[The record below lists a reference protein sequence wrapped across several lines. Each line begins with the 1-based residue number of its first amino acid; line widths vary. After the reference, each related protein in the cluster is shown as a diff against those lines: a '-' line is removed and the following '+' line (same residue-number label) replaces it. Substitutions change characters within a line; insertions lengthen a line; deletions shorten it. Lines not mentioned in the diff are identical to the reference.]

1 MATDIAPALP
11 DRSAG
16 PKLKRELGV
25 RDLTLFAIACITSA
39 RWIPIAAHAGASSI
53 TLWLMA
59 ALFFAVPLT
68 IAVAALVRKYPDAG
82 GLYVWTREDFG
93 PWHGF
98 LSFWLYWIAIAC
110 LFPSATLLYMRISFA
125 LLGPKHAALGDN
137 RAYLLGATLVAV
149 WIAIG
154 SNTIGVKVGK
164 WTENLGAIATWIV
177 GVLLIVVACM
187 TWMRRGSATAPQIIP
202 TWNWSTVNFWAAIAF
217 AMSGM
222 ECPGMMAGEMRDPE
236 HTMRRA
242 GWIATAFATLFYIA
256 ATGAFLVVLPAQKI
270 SELNGY
276 AEVGDSAGRLLGT
289 PWLSPVL
296 ALLVLLGGVGL
307 LGGMGASAS
316 RLPFAAGVDGLLPKA
331 FAKIHPRW
339 GTPYISMIVLGLTA
353 TALLVMS
360 QLGDTLSAAYDELI
374 SMMVIN
380 GFVPYVYV
388 FGSAWKAGKRI
399 SVLSGLAITIIA
411 VICSV
416 VPPTEVRNV
425 WLFEGKIVLGTF
437 GIAGVG
443 WLVYRRSLS
452 KRSS

>member
-1 MATDIAPALP
+1 MASEITKARP
-11 DRSAG
+11 DSGAG
-16 PKLKRELGV
+16 ASLKRELGV

-53 TLWLMA
+53 TLWLLA

-98 LSFWLYWIAIAC
+98 LSFWLYWIGIAC

-125 LLGPKHAALGDN
+125 LLGPKYAGLGDN
-137 RAYLLGATLVAV
+137 RTYLLGATLAAL

-154 SNTIGVKVGK
+154 SNTVGLKVGK

-177 GVLLIVVACM
+177 GIVLIVVACM
-187 TWMRRGSATAPQIIP
+187 TWTRRGSATTPQIIP
-202 TWNWSTVNFWAAIAF
+202 TWNWSTINFWAAIAF

-222 ECPGMMAGEMRDPE
+222 ENPGMMAGEMRDPE
-236 HTMRRA
+236 RTMRRA
-242 GWIATAFATLFYIA
+242 GWMATGFATLFYVA
-256 ATGAFLVVLPAQKI
+256 ATAAFLVVLPAPKI
-270 SELNGY
+270 SELNGF
-276 AEVGDSAGRLLGT
+276 AEVGDSAGRLFGA

-307 LGGMGASAS
+307 LGGLGTSTS
-316 RLPFAAGVDGLLPKA
+316 RLPFAAAADGLLPKA

-339 GTPYISMIVLGLTA
+339 GTPHISMLVLALTA

-380 GFVPYVYV
+380 GFIPYVYV
-388 FGSAWKAGKRI
+388 FGSAWRAGKRV

-411 VICSV
+411 IVCSV
-416 VPPTEVRNV
+416 VPPPEVSNL
-425 WLFEGKIVLGTF
+425 WLFEGKIALGTC

-443 WLVYRRSLS
+443 WLIYRRQLL
-452 KRSS
+452 KRTS